1 MKAICLGYISIRW
14 NEMDLSLVLGQMVVV
29 PLYYII
35 TYIYYSIRSI
45 PFIIQP
51 EGAGGCTVIHPG
63 SICRKHVAADAVFP
77 FHASDGEASHPHGDD
92 KPQIVVPA
100 LLYEPTAGTIS
111 GPAPSF
117 HMRPCPIS
125 LARRWKQCR
134 APTGAKE
141 RPKNT
146 SPTLAS

>member
-29 PLYYII
+29 PLYYIHLL
-35 TYIYYSIRSI
+35 YSEYSVHNPAKRC
-45 PFIIQP
+45 
-51 EGAGGCTVIHPG
+51 GCTVIHPG
-63 SICRKHVAADAVFP
+63 SICRKHVAADAVFS
-77 FHASDGEASHPHGDD
+77 FHASDGEASHQHGDD

-100 LLYEPTAGTIS
+100 LLYEPMAGTIS

-125 LARRWKQCR
+125 LASVWKQRR
-134 APTGAKE
+134 APNVAKE